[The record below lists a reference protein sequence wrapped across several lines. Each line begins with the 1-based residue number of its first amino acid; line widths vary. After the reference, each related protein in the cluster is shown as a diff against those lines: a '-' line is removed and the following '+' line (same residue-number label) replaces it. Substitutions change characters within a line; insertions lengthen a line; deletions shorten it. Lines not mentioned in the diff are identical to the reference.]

1 MEETQDFFNHYRPLL
16 LAWLDADNRL
26 NEARSGPLDF
36 VDEVLDGWSKFA
48 QGRVLEAPSPRERA
62 FWFALYQFE
71 ELVENPVTAR
81 LDPYEA
87 ILMQNLAEARE
98 ALRAGRGLP
107 DGLFA
112 TRPGELPEGFD
123 DEELL

>member
-1 MEETQDFFNHYRPLL
+1 MEETQEFFDRYRPLL
-16 LAWLDADNRL
+16 LAWLDADNSL
-26 NEARSGPLDF
+26 GDAQSGPLDF
-36 VDEVLDGWSKFA
+36 IEEVLYSWSKFA
-48 QGRVLEAPSPRERA
+48 QGRVLETPSPQERT

-71 ELVENPVTAR
+71 ELVENPVTAQ

-87 ILMQNLAEARE
+87 ILMQYLAAARE

-123 DEELL
+123 DEQLL

>member
-1 MEETQDFFNHYRPLL
+1 MEETQAFFDRYGPLL
-16 LAWLDADNRL
+16 LARLDADNSL
-26 NEARSGPLDF
+26 DNARSGPLDF
-36 VDEVLDGWSKFA
+36 IEEVLDSWAKFA
-48 QGRVLEAPSPRERA
+48 QGRVLETPSPQERT

-71 ELVENPVTAR
+71 ELVENPVTAQ